1 MKRFEVVRFSDAAVL
16 VDYKSG
22 AFFRVHGRV
31 DRKWSEVMD
40 AEARLTEAPHR
51 LLAQGFYLLHASA
64 VNESAGVVAF
74 CGASGAG
81 KTTLARGP
89 RCIAEDL
96 LVLQGTDVLV
106 EAEVRLRTWAREGGA
121 LRGRTLLRD
130 CTRRPLISIAFID
143 AARRQGSRLKLSPLA
158 PSEAFARLLTHSFA
172 ESRQPR
178 IWRHIVAK
186 SRELAERVPCADAIA
201 PLL

>member
-1 MKRFEVVRFSDAAVL
+1 MKRFEIVRFSDGNVL

-22 AFFRVHGRV
+22 AFFRVHGQAV
-31 DRKWSEVMD
+31 RKWSEMIAV
-40 AEARLTEAPHR
+40 ESRLAEAPHR
-51 LLAQGFYLLHASA
+51 LLAQGIYVLHASA

-81 KTTLARGP
+81 KTTLARGQ

-106 EAEVRLRTWAREGGA
+106 EAESRLREWARKGGS
-121 LRGRTLLRD
+121 LRARSLLAD
-130 CTRRPLISIAFID
+130 CTRRPLLSIAFLD
-143 AARRQGSRLKLSPLA
+143 AARRKGRRLHLSPLP

-172 ESRQPR
+172 ESGKTR
-178 IWRHIVAK
+178 IWRHIVAH
-186 SRELAERVPCADAIA
+186 SRELARKVPCADATA